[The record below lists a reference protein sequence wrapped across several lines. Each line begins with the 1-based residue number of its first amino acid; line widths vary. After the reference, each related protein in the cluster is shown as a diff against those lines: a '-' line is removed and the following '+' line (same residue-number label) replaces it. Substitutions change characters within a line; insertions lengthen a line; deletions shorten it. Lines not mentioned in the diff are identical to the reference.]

1 MDFFPPL
8 KKATKNPPKSA
19 NIVSDFGRKLPLST
33 PGLSLAVNL
42 FPVGT
47 KQMLNQYRVG
57 MIRAGV
63 LLDHTVASLWLVM
76 SRYRAAAAASHRDW
90 SAPAVVTAD

>member
-1 MDFFPPL
+1 MDFFPPQKD
-8 KKATKNPPKSA
+8 KKSKSA
-19 NIVSDFGRKLPLST
+19 NIVSECGRKLPLST
-33 PGLSLAVNL
+33 PGLSMAVNL

-76 SRYRAAAAASHRDW
+76 SRYGAAAAASHGGW

>member
-1 MDFFPPL
+1 M
-8 KKATKNPPKSA
+8 
-19 NIVSDFGRKLPLST
+19 
-33 PGLSLAVNL
+33 AVNL

-76 SRYRAAAAASHRDW
+76 SRCGAAAAASHGDW